1 MGSVGPLSSPGTIVA
16 ITVSYILVS
25 THVWIARAQ
34 IANQLKSWGRH
45 YPKKITELVLR
56 ITLQIPSSRQSKS
69 KSARSS
75 RRENRMKEVAKLEQA
90 AFERFRVATCSS
102 ILITV
107 CPWVALAL
115 CMRVSLLLV
124 LGVPVNESL
133 AVIIPLYS
141 LTLLASSGV
150 LELTNVVLDI
160 FGLCCHA
167 VMFVNVLSIP
177 GSPTVLLMAPA
188 RCLARAVFGLVLA
201 NTKLTAL
208 CNIPIFL
215 ANIYRLREA
224 SSMFRT
230 TAGGKQD
237 PDYFAL
243 AIFSEGVCYIGVVC
257 LASVIQKLFQEK
269 LEDGMVAADMEHS
282 LHSKRKLLSVL
293 CDAHVKLGHDFR
305 ILGRCTE
312 LSQMLMTGFGPNST
326 GLEGTVFT
334 TLLTEI
340 DQTRFH
346 NFMAVSAMQDGNE
359 NDDDDDQSSETSRS
373 SRGSRARLGRTS
385 KPATSLHVNIRD
397 AAGVRFPIE
406 LFHVEV
412 CNMRNPS
419 EPPSHLIGIR
429 EQPGGHEISTSF
441 QRLGSIS
448 EASSASGSS
457 TRGSRAVQL
466 PSIQRIEFQFDG
478 MADSFPLQHA
488 KIYFDS
494 PATTE
499 SSTSPM
505 MKDWLLE
512 SMWPRFRVWVQSAIN
527 EAMAGRGDTF
537 NPTESAVALLWPGQ
551 ADTLLCA
558 DEVQL
563 RVEVLEETED
573 LQAKK
578 QKTSQ
583 ASPYT
588 ESTEQAEEA
597 DEEEEE
603 AKSVAIWATMRGFHQ
618 HRNPEKKRSSRT
630 AQSKHQAPTLA
641 AIQEHDRRMVRAS
654 MHDMLENKPT

>member
-1 MGSVGPLSSPGTIVA
+1 
-16 ITVSYILVS
+16 
-25 THVWIARAQ
+25 AQ
-34 IANQLKSWGRH
+34 IANQLKSWGRD
-45 YPKKITELVLR
+45 YPKKITE
-56 ITLQIPSSRQSKS
+56 
-69 KSARSS
+69 A
-75 RRENRMKEVAKLEQA
+75 AKLQQA
-90 AFERFRVATCSS
+90 AFERSRVAACSS
-102 ILITV
+102 ILIAV
-107 CPWVALAL
+107 CPWMALVL
-115 CMRVSLLLV
+115 FIRVSLLLV

-141 LTLLASSGV
+141 LTLLASSGM
-150 LELTNVVLDI
+150 LELTNVVTV
-160 FGLCCHA
+160 F
-167 VMFVNVLSIP
+167 FIP
-177 GSPTVLLMAPA
+177 GPPTVLLMAPA
-188 RCLARAVFGLVLA
+188 RCLVRAVLWLVFA
-201 NTKLTAL
+201 NSKLTAL
-208 CNIPIFL
+208 CNIPIFF

-224 SSMFRT
+224 SNIFRT
-230 TAGGKQD
+230 PAGGEQD

-243 AIFSEGVCYIGVVC
+243 AIVSEGICFMGIVC
-257 LASVIQKLFQEK
+257 LASVIQKLFRKK
-269 LEDGMVAADMEHS
+269 LKDAMVAADMEHS
-282 LHSKRKLLSVL
+282 LHSKGKLLSVL

-312 LSQMLMTGFGPNST
+312 LAQMLMTGFGPNST

-373 SRGSRARLGRTS
+373 SRGSRARLVRTS

-397 AAGVRFPIE
+397 AAGMRFPIE

-448 EASSASGSS
+448 EVGEARVTAPGAGERPTQVLSALLLKKATGSRSSQASSASGSS
-457 TRGSRAVQL
+457 TRGSRAVQQ

-478 MADSFPLQHA
+478 MADGFPLQHA

-512 SMWPRFRVWVQSAIN
+512 SMWPRFRVWAQNAIN
-527 EAMAGRGDTF
+527 EGMAGRGDTF
-537 NPTESAVALLWPGQ
+537 NHTESAVALLWPGN
-551 ADTLLCA
+551 
-558 DEVQL
+558 
-563 RVEVLEETED
+563 RGSP
-573 LQAKK
+573 
-578 QKTSQ
+578 SQ
-583 ASPYT
+583 N
-588 ESTEQAEEA
+588 AENLPG
-597 DEEEEE
+597 
-603 AKSVAIWATMRGFHQ
+603 KSSYGVAIWATMRGFHQ
-618 HRNPEKKRSSRT
+618 HRNPEKKRGSRT

-641 AIQEHDRRMVRAS
+641 AIQEHDRRMFRAS
-654 MHDMLENKPT
+654 HHDMLENKPR